1 MTYKEFQTALADEVR
16 LIADE
21 GMSISIQ
28 QLLKNNGV
36 IMNALCIRH
45 EHDAMS
51 PLIYLDSYYSRY
63 NQGVPL
69 PHLARYLFDQY
80 QKDILHST
88 DISIHAFQNFEDAQ
102 KNIYCRIVNYE
113 LNTGRL
119 LEIPH
124 KRFLD
129 LAITYYYQVDDS
141 VLKDATVM
149 ITNSHCSQW
158 NLSPEALH
166 KTAWENTL
174 HQFPPNLQSMEEALC
189 ELLGNEA
196 PEEDCILPP
205 HDASPIPMYLLSNQN
220 RCLGAICMLYPDTLR
235 KAAARLQSNLFI
247 LPSSIHECILIP
259 ESQALP
265 KEELEEMVKNINATQ
280 LEPQEVL
287 SNRVYY
293 YSRCEDCI
301 QLE

>member
-1 MTYKEFQTALADEVR
+1 MTYTEFQTALADEVQ

-21 GMSISIQ
+21 GMSVSIQ
-28 QLLKNNGV
+28 QLPKNNGV

-51 PLIYLDSYYSRY
+51 PLIYLDSYYTRY
-63 NQGVPL
+63 TQGVPL
-69 PHLARYLFDQY
+69 PHLARYLLDQY
-80 QKDILHST
+80 RKDILRNA
-88 DISIHAFQNFEDAQ
+88 DISIHAFQNFEAAQ
-102 KNIYCRIVNYE
+102 KNIYCRVVNYE

-166 KTAWENTL
+166 ETAWENTV
-174 HQFPPNLQSMEEALC
+174 HQLPPNLQSMEEALC
-189 ELLGNEA
+189 ELLGEEA
-196 PEEDCILPP
+196 SEEGCILPP
-205 HDASPIPMYLLSNQN
+205 PDASPIPMYLLSNKN
-220 RCLGAICMLYPDTLR
+220 RCLGAICMLYPGALR
-235 KAAARLQSNLFI
+235 ETAAHLQSNLFI

-293 YSRCEDCI
+293 YSRCEDRI
-301 QLE
+301 QLD